1 LKSCADEIERALL
14 YLDKSASLV
23 EGREDDDEVAGREE
37 DDEDE
42 LPRLIPRVEEFE
54 DEEVDEELP

>member
-1 LKSCADEIERALL
+1 
-14 YLDKSASLV
+14 LDKSASLV